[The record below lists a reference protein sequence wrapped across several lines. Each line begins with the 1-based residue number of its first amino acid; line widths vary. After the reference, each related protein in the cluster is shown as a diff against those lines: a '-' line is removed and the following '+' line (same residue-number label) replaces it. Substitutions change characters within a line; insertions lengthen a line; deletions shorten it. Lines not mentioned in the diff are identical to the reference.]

1 MKRTFVYLFTAIVLS
16 SCSSKPNNALPELDD
31 PITLAG
37 SFPLKVGELD
47 LNDSKNFIVLNDG
60 ILSKIQLV
68 ADDFVKEAMYPED
81 LKEQEK
87 ALIRTVQLRD
97 KDFTLY
103 VVLLKSYI
111 GSGVTAKVLF
121 YNNETKEF
129 LKDDFELKLYALY
142 QYHDGKLTSSN
153 LKEQFKITAPEI
165 ELTDYNKD
173 GINDYKFTRLWHNG
187 TFNAIHTTIIS
198 VANKKVDTLFFTEK
212 PIGNKL

>member
-1 MKRTFVYLFTAIVLS
+1 MKRTFVYLFATIFLA
-16 SCSSKPNNALPELDD
+16 SCSSKPNNALPEVDYS
-31 PITLAG
+31 ITISG

-47 LNDSKNFIVLNDG
+47 LNDSRNFIALNDG
-60 ILSKIQLV
+60 VLNKIQTV
-68 ADDFVKEAMYPED
+68 ADDFAKEAMYPED

-103 VVLLKSYI
+103 VILLKSYV
-111 GSGVTAKVLF
+111 GSEVTAKVLF
-121 YNNETKEF
+121 YKNETKEF

-142 QYHDGKLTSSN
+142 QYRDGKLTPSN
-153 LKEQFKITAPEI
+153 LKELFKITTPEI

-198 VANKKVDTLFFTEK
+198 VTNQKTDTLFFKEE

>member
-1 MKRTFVYLFTAIVLS
+1 MKRIFVYLFTAIVLV
-16 SCSSKPNNALPELDD
+16 SCSSKPNNTLPEVDY

-37 SFPLKVGELD
+37 SFPLKIGEVD
-47 LNDSKNFIVLNDG
+47 LNDSKNFIALNDG
-60 ILSKIQLV
+60 ILNKIQTV
-68 ADDFVKEAMYPED
+68 ADDFAKEAMYPED

-103 VVLLKSYI
+103 VVLLKSYV
-111 GSGVTAKVLF
+111 GSEVTAKVLF
-121 YNNETKEF
+121 YNNETQEF

-142 QYHDGKLTSSN
+142 RYQDGKLTPSN
-153 LKEQFKITAPEI
+153 LKELFKITAPEI

-198 VANKKVDTLFFTEK
+198 VANKKVDTLFFKEQ
-212 PIGNKL
+212 PFLN